1 MCIGYIG
8 DPSFLNT
15 VHKVVLELKQLNPQL
30 IYGIYIYNNISTY
43 YKYLFSM

>member
-30 IYGIYIYNNISTY
+30 IYGIYYITINLSIM
-43 YKYLFSM
+43 FSM